1 MVLRKL
7 LGKLWNRLVKR
18 HELTVPGH
26 YAQVQRV
33 CQFVADGARRAGF
46 GEDELFRIELCC
58 DEAATNII
66 EHAYGG
72 EGIGSITVS
81 YQDKG
86 DRFEIVLRDN
96 GRSFDPTTVPAP
108 PDLTT
113 LPADPQALPV
123 GGFGLHLI
131 KQLMDEV
138 QFTFD
143 PRKGNR
149 LKMMKQ
155 KGTP

>member
-1 MVLRKL
+1 MFVQKL
-7 LGKLWNRLVKR
+7 LAQISNRLQNR
-18 HELTVPGH
+18 HLLTVPGH
-26 YAQVQRV
+26 YEQVQHI

-46 GEDELFRIELCC
+46 SDDDLFRIELCC

-72 EGIGSITVS
+72 EGVGSITVS
-81 YQDKG
+81 YRDRP

-108 PDLTT
+108 PDLST
-113 LPADPQALPV
+113 LPLNVETLPV

-131 KQLMDEV
+131 KQLMDDA

-143 PRKGNR
+143 SKKGNR
-149 LKMMKQ
+149 LTMIKK
-155 KGTP
+155 KG